1 MTVIYLLLLAFAV
14 LLSSFGWSTKI
25 KKVNIPF
32 SWFFIY
38 VFSVIIGFR
47 SKYSG
52 VDTMSYFNYFTD
64 ISSNKA
70 PLYAFEI
77 GFTYFTHL
85 IAELTTVEVYI
96 FLLSF
101 LQLFFLYLSC
111 RLLKIK
117 NRLFCIILFVA
128 FMPGLDMLTNG
139 TRGGVSLA
147 VGLLIL
153 TITVIKHNKFA
164 ILNFFPMLVHASYG
178 ILSIISLLVKKFSRQ
193 KIHILLFFVN
203 LFLFTTWI
211 FINPLSMLGFIEGF
225 SKDLNYLG
233 KLVRYLLIEKELM
246 SLSVKIYFI
255 IVSVLFTSIYFL
267 TLMVNKK
274 AKNDEILSRMAFI
287 ILSGQFIYAL
297 FSFSE
302 FSYRFMFLVYPIQIL
317 MAVYVIDKYFSGLS
331 RNILVF
337 LLLLA
342 GVLPTYTTK
351 NFSSFDLLNL

>member
-1 MTVIYLLLLAFAV
+1 
-14 LLSSFGWSTKI
+14 
-25 KKVNIPF
+25 
-32 SWFFIY
+32 
-38 VFSVIIGFR
+38 
-47 SKYSG
+47 
-52 VDTMSYFNYFTD
+52 MSYFNYFND

-85 IAELTTVEVYI
+85 IAELTSVEVYI

-111 RLLKIK
+111 RLLKIE
-117 NRLFCIILFVA
+117 NRLFCIVLFIA

-139 TRGGVSLA
+139 TRGGFSLA
-147 VGLLIL
+147 LGLLIL
-153 TITVIKHNKFA
+153 TITVIRNNKFA
-164 ILNFFPMLVHASYG
+164 LLNFFPILLHASYG
-178 ILSIISLLVKKFSRQ
+178 ILSMISLFVKRFSRQ
-193 KIHILLFFVN
+193 KIHVLLFVAN

-225 SKDLNYLG
+225 SQELNYLG

-255 IVSVLFTSIYFL
+255 IVSVLLTSIYFL
-267 TLMVNKK
+267 TLMTNEK

-297 FSFSE
+297 FSFSQ
-302 FSYRFMFLVYPIQIL
+302 FSYRFMFLVYPIQVL
-317 MAVYVIDKYFSGLS
+317 MAAYVIDKYFSGVS

-337 LLLLA
+337 LILIV

-351 NFSSFDLLNL
+351 KLLFI